1 MFMILALFTGMNVMR
16 MNISLL
22 DESEKHE
29 QVTVTRDVSREGYDE
44 RPNIKEESL
53 IDYKTMFYRKK
64 IHDLLYII
72 PQSVHAKL
80 RMIESVSDT
89 TDLFDDTSIK
99 PLATANLMKGGLLQ
113 DWESDMHPEWDL

>member
-1 MFMILALFTGMNVMR
+1 

-89 TDLFDDTSIK
+89 TDLFDGTSIK

-113 DWESDMHPEWDL
+113 DWENDMHPEWDL